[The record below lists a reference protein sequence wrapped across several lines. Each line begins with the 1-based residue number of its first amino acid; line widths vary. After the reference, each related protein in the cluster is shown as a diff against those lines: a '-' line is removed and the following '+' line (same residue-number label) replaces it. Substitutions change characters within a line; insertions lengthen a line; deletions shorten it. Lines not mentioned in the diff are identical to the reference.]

1 MLAGTK
7 VPAMPE
13 EMIFSSSMS
22 EEDFL
27 KWLKSKRVSDRD
39 HKTLV
44 GRIHR
49 I

>member
-1 MLAGTK
+1 MLAGAQ
-7 VPAMPE
+7 VPAKD
-13 EMIFSSSMS
+13 EMTFSSSMS
-22 EEDFL
+22 EEDFFE
-27 KWLKSKRVSDRD
+27 WLKSKRVSDRD